1 MFNLKWTQTCERIRF
16 DHISSG
22 AGHKQLVN
30 HFEFHEEISTKSG
43 LIRNLKAV
51 CERDQ
56 KNSLFEVTPI
66 TFEVDFTSEN
76 CDNDL
81 KRFLYF
87 YLENSPKRNQ
97 IPKGKRKEE
106 DHKSFMDFVKGI
118 KHIHNMQNLTYE
130 KKEHPNSKPAI
141 KPIYLDGETY
151 LWLLKP
157 TDLNRG
163 RGIYL
168 FRSLEELS
176 SIL

>member
-1 MFNLKWTQTCERIRF
+1 M
-16 DHISSG
+16 
-22 AGHKQLVN
+22 
-30 HFEFHEEISTKSG
+30 
-43 LIRNLKAV
+43 
-51 CERDQ
+51 
-56 KNSLFEVTPI
+56 TPI

-87 YLENSPKRNQ
+87 YLDNCPKRNQ
-97 IPKGKRKEE
+97 IPKNKRKEE
-106 DHKSFMDFVKGI
+106 DHKAFMEFVKSI

-130 KKEHPNSKPAI
+130 KKEHPNSKPTM
-141 KPIYLDGETY
+141 KPIYTNGEGY

-168 FRSLEELS
+168 FRSLEELT
-176 SIL
+176 SILEEYYKRNEKPQYVAKSPSRRHSSAK